1 MIDAG
6 RGGGIYMKNLKGRKV
21 LVTGGAQGIGFAV
34 AECFAGEGADVFIGD
49 IRVEKAVE
57 AAKTLEEKYGT
68 ASKAYKLD
76 VSSREGIRSCFE
88 RFKEEQHVLDILIN
102 NAGIQ
107 IRRPSLEFEEEKWD
121 LLMNINLKGAFYCAQ
136 EAAGMM
142 KDRGGAIVNIS
153 SGTSTETLPGRA
165 PYCISKAGIN
175 GMTAVLAAEWAKY
188 NIRVNAVA
196 PGWILTQLLLDG
208 MNMGIVSEK
217 QILAAVPMKRLAD
230 VREIAGPVVYL
241 ASDEASYVTGQTLFV
256 DGGQNALGL
265 PDMGL

>member
-1 MIDAG
+1 
-6 RGGGIYMKNLKGRKV
+6 
-21 LVTGGAQGIGFAV
+21 
-34 AECFAGEGADVFIGD
+34 
-49 IRVEKAVE
+49 
-57 AAKTLEEKYGT
+57 
-68 ASKAYKLD
+68 
-76 VSSREGIRSCFE
+76 
-88 RFKEEQHVLDILIN
+88 
-102 NAGIQ
+102 
-107 IRRPSLEFEEEKWD
+107 
-121 LLMNINLKGAFYCAQ
+121 MNINLKGAFYCAQ